1 MKSTGKH
8 SPPSSGIGRRPRA
21 AHLGP
26 ERRRPQILD
35 VAFGLFVDRGYKAT
49 SMDEIAR
56 AAGVSKPVVY
66 ACFSSKAELFGELL
80 DREERRMLAQ
90 FGAALAAAGKL
101 GDPESTLVAGFT
113 SMLRAV
119 TDTPEAYRIALLG
132 GGGADSVIDMR
143 VRRGREREVAALAA
157 AAREWLEGAIPP
169 DGLDAAAQFVGQTL
183 LGIGEAGV
191 RMLLTAPEQ
200 WTPETLGRALGR
212 LAAGGYA
219 ALTSGR
225 KPSADG

>member
-1 MKSTGKH
+1 MKKSASEPVATIRKAA
-8 SPPSSGIGRRPRA
+8 RPRA

-35 VAFGLFVDRGYKAT
+35 VAFELFVQRGYRAT

-56 AAGVSKPVVY
+56 VAGVTKPVVY
-66 ACFSSKAELFGELL
+66 ACFPSKAELFGELL
-80 DREERRMLAQ
+80 DREERRMLTQ
-90 FGAALAAAGKL
+90 FGAALAAAARL
-101 GDPESTLVAGFT
+101 DDVETTLTTGFT

-132 GGGADSVIDMR
+132 GGGADAMVDMR
-143 VRRGREREVAALAA
+143 VRRGREQQVTAMAA
-157 AAREWLEGAIPP
+157 AARHWL
-169 DGLDAAAQFVGQTL
+169 DGRVPAKRVDTAAQFVGQTL

-191 RMLLTAPEQ
+191 RMLLAAPEQ

-212 LAAGGYA
+212 LAARGYEGFA
-219 ALTSGR
+219 GE
-225 KPSADG
+225 